1 MYVNACKSLGDK
13 YVSFLGFMD
22 NNSEEFMNI
31 VAKAK
36 LFVLPSLNEVLPISV
51 FESLILGTP
60 VVCTK
65 NSSVGTYLSEKDG
78 CALCIPHSSK
88 SISESIKKMYNYKID
103 VKESRLLGQRYNWD
117 NVASQIQDVYYKTLN
132 FIN

>member
-51 FESLILGTP
+51 FESLILGTLLFALKIVLLAHIFQKRM
-60 VVCTK
+60 VV
-65 NSSVGTYLSEKDG
+65 
-78 CALCIPHSSK
+78 LCVFHILQK
-88 SISESIKKMYNYKID
+88 
-103 VKESRLLGQRYNWD
+103 V
-117 NVASQIQDVYYKTLN
+117 
-132 FIN
+132 F